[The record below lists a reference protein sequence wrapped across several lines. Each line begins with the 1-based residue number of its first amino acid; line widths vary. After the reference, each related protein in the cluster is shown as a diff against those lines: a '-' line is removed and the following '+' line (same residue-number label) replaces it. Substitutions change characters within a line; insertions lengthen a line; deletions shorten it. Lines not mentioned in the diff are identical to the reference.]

1 MRQAEELSKYNQ
13 NHFWKFSNN
22 SQDMTRRQITR
33 TRQRWKINLF
43 QHITIHLLEASKPPE
58 GAGVVDT
65 GSNAAGTIGAAATAA
80 GTGGAGAERDP
91 RASKLD
97 SRRSP
102 CTRAGAKAG
111 ARAGA
116 AVGARVGDIRPEG
129 GTESTVTVT
138 SGGTAIRPRETHIK
152 DDH

>member
-80 GTGGAGAERDP
+80 GTGGAGAEREP
-91 RASKLD
+91 RASKPD

-102 CTRAGAKAG
+102 CTGAGAKAG

-138 SGGTAIRPRETHIK
+138 SGSTAIRPTVNP
-152 DDH
+152 